1 MKSLQNNL
9 CQSPV
14 ALNVEHLRPIKLHL
28 LDRPSFDTTG
38 YDDLYSSLGTDWPM
52 ES

>member
-9 CQSPV
+9 WQSPV
-14 ALNVEHLRPIKLHL
+14 ALNVEHLRLRFPAE

-38 YDDLYSSLGTDWPM
+38 YDDLCSSLGTDWPM